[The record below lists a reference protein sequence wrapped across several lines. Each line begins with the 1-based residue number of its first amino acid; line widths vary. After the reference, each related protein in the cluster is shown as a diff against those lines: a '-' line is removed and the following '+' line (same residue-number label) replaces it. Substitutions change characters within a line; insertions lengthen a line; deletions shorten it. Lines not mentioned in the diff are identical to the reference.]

1 MSERYPF
8 CGEEF
13 TFRQEPNDHVT
24 AHCLICHY
32 GIDAKR
38 TERTLG
44 SKIHDLPY
52 KLNQLARWLL
62 DRGEGQWSEVANA
75 AGHEIVRLLG
85 ELEGKHEPGPATKA
99 AVDAVRAYISFW
111 EHDRHTSGETN
122 VLTGFTLDQ
131 CRAFIAE
138 WEDQ

>member
-1 MSERYPF
+1 MSERCPF

-75 AGHEIVRLLG
+75 AGHEIVRLDTAI
-85 ELEGKHEPGPATKA
+85 ETKQEPGPATKA
-99 AVDAVRAYISFW
+99 MMQWVKDVLIPDSLW
-111 EHDRHTSGETN
+111 TKSSQET
-122 VLTGFTLDQ
+122 FA
-131 CRAFIAE
+131 AFIAE